1 MLGDVWV
8 RLPLSEEDMGLL
20 EREFPGVTFH
30 TGFEVDPAE
39 QARTEV
45 VFTSDLVSDDL
56 VAAMPMLRWVQV
68 TRGGG
73 ASYVTPSMRER
84 SIRVTTC
91 TGIHGASF
99 SEFTFATILT
109 LTKQLPQ
116 MMEAQRAHRWAADM
130 GLGKLEGS
138 TLGVVGLGTIGSAVA
153 QKAKAFGMRVMAT
166 RLRPE
171 YKPDYVDWIA
181 GPDGTLELLA
191 ESDYVV
197 VARPPGGDRR
207 PWITMKELGLM
218 RPNRHPGRPRRGRL
232 YRRPRRVG
240 RCAPRRRHRR
250 GGHQYLAIR
259 TATGGFAGVG
269 LSQHDCQ
276 PRACRERPGQ
286 VGPAAE
292 RLHRQ
297 PAPLSRWPRAAQRVR
312 GYLLL
317 ASRSTFTGQ

>member
-1 MLGDVWV
+1 MPGDVWV
-8 RLPLSEEDMGLL
+8 RLPLSEEDKGLL
-20 EREFPGVTFH
+20 EREFPSMTFH
-30 TGFEVDPAE
+30 TGFELDPAE

-45 VFTSDLVSDDL
+45 LFTSDPFSDDL
-56 VAAMPMLRWVQV
+56 IAAMPMLRWVQV

-73 ASYVTPSMRER
+73 ASYITPSMRER

-153 QKAKAFGMRVMAT
+153 QKARSFGMRVMAT
-166 RLRPE
+166 RLHPE
-171 YKPDYVDWIA
+171 HKPEYVDWIA
-181 GPDGTLELLA
+181 GPDGTLDLLA

-218 RPNRHPGRPRRGRL
+218 RPTAIL
-232 YRRPRRVG
+232 VVLVG
-240 RCAPRRRHRR
+240 GGYIVDLDALGDALR
-250 GGHQYLAIR
+250 GGVIAGAVINVSPFEPLPEDSPAWDFPNMIVSPGLAASDPDKWVLQR
-259 TATGGFAGVG
+259 GVFI
-269 LSQHDCQ
+269 DN
-276 PRACRERPGQ
+276 
-286 VGPAAE
+286 
-292 RLHRQ
+292 LHRYVDGRE
-297 PAPLSRWPRAAQRVR
+297 LRNEFGV
-312 GYLLL
+312 
-317 ASRSTFTGQ
+317 ASY

>member
-1 MLGDVWV
+1 MPGDVWV
-8 RLPLSEEDMGLL
+8 RLPLSEEDMGIL
-20 EREFPGVTFH
+20 EREFPNLTFH
-30 TGFEVDPAE
+30 TGFELDPAE

-45 VFTSDLVSDDL
+45 MFTSDLFSDDL
-56 VAAMPMLRWVQV
+56 IAAMPLLRWVQV

-73 ASYVTPSMRER
+73 ASYITPSIRER

-99 SEFTFATILT
+99 SEFTFATILM

-153 QKAKAFGMRVMAT
+153 QKARAFGMRVMAT
-166 RLRPE
+166 RLHPE
-171 YKPDYVDWIA
+171 HKPDYVDWIA
-181 GPDGTLELLA
+181 GPDGTRDLLA

-218 RPNRHPGRPRRGRL
+218 RPTAIL
-232 YRRPRRVG
+232 VVLVG
-240 RCAPRRRHRR
+240 GGYIVDLDALGDALR
-250 GGHQYLAIR
+250 GGVIAGAVINVSPFEPLPEDSPAWDFPNMIVSPGLAASDPDKWVLQRGVFIDNLHCYL
-259 TATGGFAGVG
+259 GGLELRNEFGVT
-269 LSQHDCQ
+269 S
-276 PRACRERPGQ
+276 
-286 VGPAAE
+286 
-292 RLHRQ
+292 
-297 PAPLSRWPRAAQRVR
+297 
-312 GYLLL
+312 Y
-317 ASRSTFTGQ
+317 